1 VADPGNRERRV
12 EIGTVDGLDL
22 ESLYATHWTRLVRLA
37 VLLVDDVGLAEDV
50 VQDAFIGLHR
60 HQANLRSTATAAG
73 YLRTSVVNGARTQ
86 LRRRVLS
93 RRHLATLAD
102 RAVTVAGADAEVILT
117 EQNQELMAQLRRL
130 PRRQREVLV
139 LRYWAHLTEAEI
151 AETLGISVGTVK
163 SSASRGLD
171 ALEATLGGAR

>member
-1 VADPGNRERRV
+1 V

-22 ESLYATHWTRLVRLA
+22 ESLYATQWTRLVRLA
-37 VLLVDDVGLAEDV
+37 VLLVDDIGLAEDV
-50 VQDAFIGLHR
+50 VQDAFINLHR
-60 HQANLRSTATAAG
+60 HQSELRSSAAAAG
-73 YLRTSVVNGARTQ
+73 YLRTSVINGARSQ
-86 LRRRVLS
+86 LRRRVMS
-93 RRHLATLAD
+93 RRHLATLAE
-102 RAVTVAGADAEVILT
+102 RAPTVDGADSGVILT
-117 EQNQELMAQLRRL
+117 EQNQELMDQLRRL

-171 ALEATLGGAR
+171 ALEIKLGGAR

>member
-1 VADPGNRERRV
+1 M
-12 EIGTVDGLDL
+12 EIGTVEGLDL
-22 ESLYATHWTRLVRLA
+22 ASLYATQWNRLVRLA

-50 VQDAFIGLHR
+50 VQDAFINLHR
-60 HQANLRSTATAAG
+60 QQANLRSTGAAVG
-73 YLRTSVVNGARTQ
+73 YLRTSVVNGARSQ
-86 LRRRVLS
+86 LRRRLMS

-102 RAVTVAGADAEVILT
+102 RNPTVDGADTAVLLT
-117 EQNQELMAQLRRL
+117 EQSRELLAQLSRL

-171 ALEATLGGAR
+171 ALEITLGGAR

>member
-1 VADPGNRERRV
+1 M

-22 ESLYATHWTRLVRLA
+22 ESLYATQWTRLVRLA

-50 VQDAFIGLHR
+50 VQDAFINLHR
-60 HQANLRSTATAAG
+60 QQSNLRSTSAAGG
-73 YLRTSVVNGARTQ
+73 YLRTSVINGARSQ

-102 RAVTVAGADAEVILT
+102 RPTTVDGADSAVLVT
-117 EQNQELMAQLRRL
+117 EQNRELLAQLRRL
-130 PRRQREVLV
+130 PQRQREVLV

-151 AETLGISVGTVK
+151 AATLGISVGTVK

-171 ALEATLGGAR
+171 SLESKLGGAR

>member
-1 VADPGNRERRV
+1 V

-22 ESLYATHWTRLVRLA
+22 ESLYATQWTRLVRLA

-50 VQDAFIGLHR
+50 VQDAFISLHR
-60 HQANLRSTATAAG
+60 HQANLRSTAAAAG

-86 LRRRVLS
+86 LRRRLMS
-93 RRHLATLAD
+93 RRHLVTLAD
-102 RAVTVAGADAEVILT
+102 RASTVEGADAAVILT
-117 EQNQELMAQLRRL
+117 EQSQELLAQLRRL

-139 LRYWAHLTEAEI
+139 LRYWAHLSETEI
-151 AETLGISVGTVK
+151 AETLGVSVGTVK

-171 ALEATLGGAR
+171 ALETKLGGAR